1 MFSLVNKV
9 GGMKVKKILVLTLI
23 FIVSILISLCDSSI
37 TKVAKEQSNITEN
50 KQDVRETI
58 WNQLISKD
66 NAIQGNWQDGELS
79 RTTLYEDAGI
89 IINDKS
95 YIGKEVYM
103 IDFQTKSLRMP
114 NNIIV
119 YASMDNNKI
128 IGYGIVD

>member
-1 MFSLVNKV
+1 MFSLVNKL
-9 GGMKVKKILVLTLI
+9 GGMKVKKILALTLI
-23 FIVSILISLCDSSI
+23 FIVSILISSCDSSI

-50 KQDVRETI
+50 KQDVKEAI
-58 WNQLISKD
+58 WNQLILKD
-66 NAIQGNWQDGELS
+66 NAIQGNWQDGKLS
-79 RTTLYEDAGI
+79 RTTLYQDAGI
-89 IINDKS
+89 IISDKS
-95 YIGKEVYM
+95 YIGKEVYI